1 MSEIKVKKK
10 SFFAYIAMT
19 ISFMG
24 SCSIFQGTAGSLR
37 WMLFYYGSPLILLL
51 LSIYYVSLNR
61 DIRVKKERKFFIG
74 LFITPRIIMV
84 LYSCAIWLI
93 SSTAF
98 PYISRGISNTLFQC
112 VAYICGV
119 CIACGEKDDILEIS
133 LASAITVFGLAYLNG
148 FIQNGIPFIYALNPF
163 STLAD
168 NFRQFT
174 ELHEVAYIIGLCIL
188 MNLIIGKYTSLKKK
202 NILFWVSV
210 IVFIIAWKRIGIFAV
225 AITYLYFVVFSRS
238 KKGNKSFFVKMTG
251 IIGTIICLAYVSL
264 IVSGKFV
271 TLLQSLGIDMMGR
284 DIIYAY
290 FRKFT
295 TFAPT
300 FMGKGVGFVGRQ
312 FDYTTRADL
321 HNMVSI
327 RALHND
333 FFKMYIEIGYIG
345 FIVWVFWWMIKMP
358 QIIQK
363 RYGVKKTF
371 ICLLFILYA
380 FILYT
385 TDNTESYTNFQML
398 LSAII
403 TYISCFYVDNKTKD
417 KKAESVK
424 VI

>member
-112 VAYICGV
+112 AAYICGV

-148 FIQNGIPFIYALNPF
+148 FIQNGISFIYALNPF

-174 ELHEVAYIIGLCIL
+174 ELHEVAYILGLCIL

>member
-148 FIQNGIPFIYALNPF
+148 FIQNGISFIYALNPF

-174 ELHEVAYIIGLCIL
+174 ELHEVAYILGLCIL

-321 HNMVSI
+321 YHMVSI